1 MTPTRRDF
9 LQRSGALM
17 ALPALPGLLGAGS
30 AQAQATLD
38 TLRIVTGFAAG
49 GTSDTVCRRV
59 AEALRGPLAR
69 NTLVENKTGAG
80 GQIAINSLKTS
91 PADGSVMLQT
101 PASMLTIYPHIYK
114 KLQYD
119 PFKDLVPVSVACSF
133 EFALA
138 VGPVVPANISNV
150 PEFLAWVKANPN
162 HANFGSP
169 AAGST
174 PHFTAEML
182 SRSANANMRHLP
194 YRGTQPAILDLAGGQ
209 IASVSG
215 PIGDFLPHLAGGRV
229 RLLGVSGAKRSR
241 FAPQVPTYAEQ
252 GLKDI
257 VTDEWFA
264 FYLPGGTPADVA
276 QRANAALRTALA
288 KPEVIDGLAT
298 MGLEARSSSQAELL
312 DMQRR
317 DTERW
322 GPIVKAVGFTA
333 D

>member
-1 MTPTRRDF
+1 MQTNRRDF
-9 LQRSGALM
+9 LQHSAAALSIPSLM
-17 ALPALPGLLGAGS
+17 GAGL
-30 AQAQATLD
+30 AQAQTQASVEVLK
-38 TLRIVTGFAAG
+38 IITGFAAG

-59 AEALRGPLAR
+59 ADGLRGLYAR
-69 NTLVENKTGAG
+69 SALVENRTGAG
-80 GQIAINSLKTS
+80 GQIAITSVKAS
-91 PADGSVMLQT
+91 PADGTVMLQT

-119 PFKDLVPVSVACSF
+119 PFKDLVPVSMACTF

-138 VGPVVPANISNV
+138 VGPAVPASITNV
-150 PEFLAWVKANPN
+150 PEFLAWVKANPTN
-162 HANFGSP
+162 ANFGSP

-182 SRSANANMRHLP
+182 ARAGQVSMRHLP
-194 YRGTQPAILDLAGGQ
+194 YRGTQPAILDLTGGQ

-229 RLLGVSGAKRSR
+229 RLMGVSGAKRRR
-241 FAPQVPTYAEQ
+241 FAPQTPTFAEQ
-252 GLKDI
+252 GLKDV

-264 FYLPGGTPADVA
+264 FYMPAGTPSDIV

-288 KPEVIDGLAT
+288 KPEVIDGLSA
-298 MGLEARSSSQAELL
+298 MGLEAKSSSQAELL

>member
-1 MTPTRRDF
+1 MQTNRRDF
-9 LQRSGALM
+9 LQHSAAALSIPSLM
-17 ALPALPGLLGAGS
+17 GAGL
-30 AQAQATLD
+30 AQAQTQASVEVLK
-38 TLRIVTGFAAG
+38 IITGFAAG

-59 AEALRGPLAR
+59 ADGLRGLYAR
-69 NTLVENKTGAG
+69 SALVENRTGAG
-80 GQIAINSLKTS
+80 GQIAITGVKAS
-91 PADGSVMLQT
+91 PADGTVMLQT

-119 PFKDLVPVSVACSF
+119 PFKDLVPVSMACTF

-138 VGPVVPANISNV
+138 VGPAVPASITNV
-150 PEFLAWVKANPN
+150 PEFLAWVKANPTN
-162 HANFGSP
+162 ANFGSP

-182 SRSANANMRHLP
+182 ARAGQVSMRHLP
-194 YRGTQPAILDLAGGQ
+194 YRGTQPAILDLTGGQ

-241 FAPQVPTYAEQ
+241 FAPQTPTFAEQ
-252 GLKDI
+252 GLKDV

-264 FYLPGGTPADVA
+264 FYMPAGTPPDIV

-288 KPEVIDGLAT
+288 KPEVIDGLSA
-298 MGLEARSSSQAELL
+298 MGLEAKSSSQAELL